1 LSSGDYNIKRVL
13 NVGARKMSEDL
24 HSNESDVKEVVIEPE
39 EAASPL
45 DQLKGF
51 DKWWRTAGE
60 VVLFA
65 LPCLF
70 ACLLGTFVLADGVLR
85 GAPIPI
91 SVCVLMCLVSLVVSL
106 STVAPLRRWF
116 SRFLQSPTG
125 CVASWSIRFLGGM
138 LLLLCIL
145 LALGLGLSPERDV
158 KAWQCL
164 LLASW
169 LGLGLLMRFFP
180 RGELK

>member
-1 LSSGDYNIKRVL
+1 
-13 NVGARKMSEDL
+13 MSEDL
-24 HSNESDVKEVVIEPE
+24 HPNDSGVKEVLIEAE
-39 EAASPL
+39 EAVSPL

-51 DKWWRTAGE
+51 DKSGGGGWQ

-70 ACLLGTFVLADGVLR
+70 ACLLGTLVLADGVLR
-85 GAPIPI
+85 GASIPI
-91 SVCVLMCLVSLVVSL
+91 SVCVLMGLVSLVVSL
-106 STVAPLRRWF
+106 STVAPVRRWF

-138 LLLLCIL
+138 LSLLCIL
-145 LALGLGLSPERDV
+145 LAFALVLSRERDV

-169 LGLGLLMRFFP
+169 LALGLLMRFFP